1 MRLLRLSLLS
11 SYFNYLSKNKKK
23 ALNFINLGIFLC
35 IFAISTAGIS
45 FYIESKIS
53 EKQTQL
59 LYLQIEDKNYSRFL
73 SDFQSSM
80 DNYSTLLVFE
90 DNYKVEKEYLAQ
102 SNLESQ
108 VLTDL
113 DFFGPYI
120 FANLISSKDMFDDP
134 EFIEYLSPKS
144 SYMIDMIKM
153 LENSWDKEDV
163 DKFKNALNDVNK
175 SLVEFRK
182 INIEDYRLKEFQNL
196 DEIILEI
203 INYKKNN
210 VYNYNEKIFTDYI
223 NVKGLFYDFISY
235 FEQMLKVTS
244 AYKVDTQNQIKKIN
258 SEIISLSS
266 KEKNYILGTFIIQF
280 FIFLIIQFFE
290 VNSINFNLL
299 EIGRKNAKKNK

>member
-1 MRLLRLSLLS
+1 MKLLRLSLLS

-73 SDFQSSM
+73 SEFQSSM

-134 EFIEYLSPKS
+134 EFIVRQSVANPVATTEVIVIQRVPPDYLTFHSVQEEV
-144 SYMIDMIKM
+144 DTGH
-153 LENSWDKEDV
+153 LHTTGVDV
-163 DKFKNALNDVNK
+163 DPKRGV
-175 SLVEFRK
+175 
-182 INIEDYRLKEFQNL
+182 
-196 DEIILEI
+196 
-203 INYKKNN
+203 
-210 VYNYNEKIFTDYI
+210 
-223 NVKGLFYDFISY
+223 G
-235 FEQMLKVTS
+235 
-244 AYKVDTQNQIKKIN
+244 VD
-258 SEIISLSS
+258 
-266 KEKNYILGTFIIQF
+266 LGGVPCGDQQPPTPT
-280 FIFLIIQFFE
+280 
-290 VNSINFNLL
+290 
-299 EIGRKNAKKNK
+299 GRV